1 MCWTLRTTSGG
12 NPIGITGLAVMSRRG
27 WRTWARGVR
36 PVGISTTSSERK
48 LSLQRRRQVNLR
60 PAGLDGLFHAGQARP
75 GLTPRRLNSRTVR
88 VHSEGNDEPV
98 GSRIEPTSEVSHV
111 IRRAS
116 TRMGICLG
124 LALASQLLDASPAV
138 AQQEPPR
145 SITRLGGAT
154 RFTAPVNDISALATT
169 MGRATIRDD
178 LATVFEQAGMPALA
192 MEAQRK
198 LAVGEVTVATLPQ
211 GTTIQWMALRRQGPN
226 VVRNLRWDGDAPLQ
240 GFEFT
245 VDDLQQTYHFFVP
258 AVCGNV
264 SLISQEPSREA
275 RRLAQMEQDAAARE
289 AAMQATA
296 AAQEQARMAQEQ
308 YEAAEQARLAA
319 EQALADYQAAL
330 ERDLR
335 VRPFVAGFA
344 ALEDVGGADSPDLA
358 PDCRRAGS
366 VGQTSGATQRCLNP
380 GFSKRI
386 GNSRRTSGT
395 SRWRV
400 HARRRTA
407 CGTACWWM
415 AGSTPPNVAER
426 NLKADESGEAIH
438 HPLLSVLCGEFR
450 DGHYTTGDTIQ

>member
-1 MCWTLRTTSGG
+1 M
-12 NPIGITGLAVMSRRG
+12 P
-27 WRTWARGVR
+27 
-36 PVGISTTSSERK
+36 
-48 LSLQRRRQVNLR
+48 
-60 PAGLDGLFHAGQARP
+60 
-75 GLTPRRLNSRTVR
+75 
-88 VHSEGNDEPV
+88 
-98 GSRIEPTSEVSHV
+98 
-111 IRRAS
+111 
-116 TRMGICLG
+116 
-124 LALASQLLDASPAV
+124 
-138 AQQEPPR
+138 
-145 SITRLGGAT
+145 
-154 RFTAPVNDISALATT
+154 ATT
-169 MGRATIRDD
+169 MGRATIRED

-275 RRLAQMEQDAAARE
+275 MRLAQMEKDAAARE
-289 AAMQATA
+289 AAIQAAA

-344 ALEDVGGADSPDLA
+344 GKQQRQYDDTDPAGLGRLPVYGEGPGLPLKDVPAFFDTQLGVKGGVARKMSDRWTFAPAIGLA
-358 PDCRRAGS
+358 PDLDATDRTLLFGDAEIDFLFA
-366 VGQTSGATQRCLNP
+366 SGAYL
-380 GFSKRI
+380 
-386 GNSRRTSGT
+386 GT
-395 SRWRV
+395 GVTFWDVTRSESITAGWLGTFGVPVWR
-400 HARRRTA
+400 
-407 CGTACWWM
+407 
-415 AGSTPPNVAER
+415 SDER
-426 NLKADESGEAIH
+426 MNQALIAVEYRQLFDRLSDPDVNYQFWGGLKY
-438 HPLLSVLCGEFR
+438 VYR
-450 DGHYTTGDTIQ
+450 